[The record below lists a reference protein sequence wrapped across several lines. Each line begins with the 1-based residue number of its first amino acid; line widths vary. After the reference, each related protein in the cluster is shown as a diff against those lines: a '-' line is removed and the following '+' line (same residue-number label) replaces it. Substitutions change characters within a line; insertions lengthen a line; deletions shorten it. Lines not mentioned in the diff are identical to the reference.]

1 LGYFKEVEKY
11 QFTLSHFWLKLKDYP
26 KWQDSF
32 KALYKD
38 GKKCL
43 GDLTIG
49 LEEYDVLSK
58 NGRFD
63 RPRGHKAHKTD
74 LWRQALSI
82 AMENTLRMVFTEK
95 EEASAKRDERRC
107 RDKEEKMQTFA
118 DIQRNKDLV
127 TGREIWETRLPVG
140 LEMSPAAGRTP

>member
-1 LGYFKEVEKY
+1 MVQGWQEAPED
-11 QFTLSHFWLKLKDYP
+11 FTIDLED
-26 KWQDSF
+26 
-32 KALYKD
+32 D
-38 GKKCL
+38 G
-43 GDLTIG
+43 
-49 LEEYDVLSK
+49 LSK
-58 NGRFD
+58 NGASKD
-63 RPRGHKAHKTD
+63 QPRGHKASKTN
-74 LWRQALSI
+74 LCRQVSSI

-107 RDKEEKMQTFA
+107 RGKEEKMQTFA